1 MQPAPC
7 CTRSRNS
14 CTQLGA
20 GSAGHRVGFA
30 PSHPS
35 MRQTRV
41 PRGPRPLLATTLVS
55 GPSVRTLGG
64 SPCSPTRVAVR
75 GLREKP
81 NSPAVSFVFPEGLQI
96 SRIQKWVT
104 FQIRGPE
111 APGLTLC
118 TSKAVQAW
126 VTAAWPG
133 EALPPPRLAPEDTL
147 EAAGHTAAVGAGV
160 SLRERG
166 HVMAGKPGA
175 AGRARTPAK
184 ATGSCLPRAEK
195 RSEPR
200 GFSPRIPWGGAS
212 PSRTCWSPPDVTTS
226 VPAHVDSDQAAPAPP
241 GEVTVPPA
249 RGRERGGLVHPQTTV
264 SR

>member
-1 MQPAPC
+1 MGAWEEPGEGRGRGDAWWPMQPAPC

-41 PRGPRPLLATTLVS
+41 PRGPRPLLATTPVS

-64 SPCSPTRVAVR
+64 SPCSPTRVAVH
-75 GLREKP
+75 GPREKP
-81 NSPAVSFVFPEGLQI
+81 NQQDPEMGDI
-96 SRIQKWVT
+96 SNSR
-104 FQIRGPE
+104 PE
-111 APGLTLC
+111 APSLTLC

-126 VTAAWPG
+126 VTAAWSG

-147 EAAGHTAAVGAGV
+147 EAAVGAGV
-160 SLRERG
+160 SLREPGR
-166 HVMAGKPGA
+166 VMAGKPGA
-175 AGRARTPAK
+175 AGLARTPAK